1 MLRRWLARLVSAEV
15 RRLTDERDEARR
27 TRAVALESA
36 VRWHRIAL
44 AFKAQADARAQTKE
58 Q

>member
-15 RRLTDERDEARR
+15 RHLTEQRNTAAR
-27 TRAVALESA
+27 AA
-36 VRWHRIAL
+36 VRWHQTAL
-44 AFKAQADARAQTKE
+44 IEQARADALAQTKE